1 MPCDGVKSGPALLRS
16 RVVGLEDSQEVFSDN
31 LPDILLR
38 VVSLQESL
46 GDIKE
51 QIGVA
56 IAPARHGGAGGLVY
70 DATDRWH
77 RLPRGMIMGEAVG
90 VATANHDPFGSDAGL
105 FRRGTQARTSHLNS
119 EVC

>member
-16 RVVGLEDSQEVFSDN
+16 RVVGLEDSQEVFSEN

-56 IAPARHGGAGGLVY
+56 IAPARHGGAIDGTACPEAWSWGK
-70 DATDRWH
+70 RW
-77 RLPRGMIMGEAVG
+77 A
-90 VATANHDPFGSDAGL
+90 
-105 FRRGTQARTSHLNS
+105 
-119 EVC
+119 